1 MGGIGMTY
9 NYSIRVTL
17 RNGKEIETM
26 FTSWSKDFQDAF
38 KNKIND
44 EGYLETDGFL
54 IREEDIMCVEWLN
67 KQDFNDEENYIDYD

>member
-1 MGGIGMTY
+1 MTY
-9 NYSIRVTL
+9 DYSIRVTL
-17 RNGKEIETM
+17 RNGKEIETT
-26 FTSWSKDFQDAF
+26 FTHWSDDFKFAF

-44 EGYLETDGFL
+44 EGYLETDDFL